1 MSLKS
6 LLTFSFVVLLLNGGP
21 VNAVEA
27 PVKVKVNTTHSH
39 SVQDNKKPGESH
51 KVQSNSRNKMKHQMN
66 PAPKTHEEREV
77 FHKQAR
83 PLTPMHPAPRTN
95 GKHPQGNVAQ
105 PHVQFNQNPK
115 VHTNTGMPT
124 PRNHIEIKNRAM
136 AASGN
141 QANIADVEGLEKY
154 ISLSLYD
161 RYSVDDVLSPCQQD
175 CPSGADCTP
184 YTQNSSVPNSRQTFL
199 FCVREYKLNE
209 DYFDFLQYAR
219 TNCKN
224 DDAGHCS
231 DATYRRGCKLLLCD
245 ESSLTKCLAAHGDSC
260 AGY

>member
-95 GKHPQGNVAQ
+95 GKHPQG
-105 PHVQFNQNPK
+105 
-115 VHTNTGMPT
+115 M
-124 PRNHIEIKNRAM
+124 
-136 AASGN
+136 
-141 QANIADVEGLEKY
+141 L
-154 ISLSLYD
+154 LSLM
-161 RYSVDDVLSPCQQD
+161 
-175 CPSGADCTP
+175 
-184 YTQNSSVPNSRQTFL
+184 F
-199 FCVREYKLNE
+199 
-209 DYFDFLQYAR
+209 
-219 TNCKN
+219 
-224 DDAGHCS
+224 
-231 DATYRRGCKLLLCD
+231 
-245 ESSLTKCLAAHGDSC
+245 SLTKIRRCIQIQACPLPEITLKSRIGQWLRLAIRQI
-260 AGY
+260 